1 MTVCGSDSLLL
12 QQKDILVVDVGSGT
26 QDVLVYQSG
35 KNIEN
40 CPKLVM
46 PSRTQL
52 VAGQIRRATQHRHSI
67 CLYGYLM
74 GGGAC
79 STALKQHL
87 AAGHKVYATKE
98 AAYTFHDNLN
108 KICQMGIELVED
120 LPANADK
127 IWLGDIDLPAF
138 QQALAAFEQ
147 PLPSLLAAA
156 VQDHGFSAVESNR
169 TVRFRLLKEFI
180 AKGGLLKDLVF
191 TEQIPEVYTRMNAVR
206 AIVPGAVLTDTGA
219 AALLGIT
226 ADSAVRAQ
234 LEKGIIAVNI
244 GNSHTLAAAIRGQR
258 VYGIFEHHTG
268 LLNTELLASLVKKM
282 QNNDLSNDE
291 IYNAGGHGAALHP
304 DMGSGWDFIAVTGPR
319 RAMAG
324 PLGWHEAAPYGDMML
339 TGCFGL
345 LIGLGIL
352 IP

>member
-1 MTVCGSDSLLL
+1 MTVSGSESLLFK
-12 QQKDILVVDVGSGT
+12 QKDILVVDVGSGT
-26 QDVLVYQSG
+26 QDVLVYQAG

-52 VAGQIRRATQHRHSI
+52 VAGQIRRSTQQGHSI
-67 CLYGYLM
+67 YLYGHVM

-79 STALKQHL
+79 YAALKQHL
-87 AAGHKVYATKE
+87 AAGLKVCATKQ
-98 AAYTFHDNLN
+98 AAYTFNDNLN
-108 KICQMGIELVED
+108 KVCQMGIELVEAAPENVD
-120 LPANADK
+120 E

-147 PLPSLLAAA
+147 PLPSQLAVA
-156 VQDHGFSAVESNR
+156 VQDHGFSAEESNR
-169 TVRFRLLKEFI
+169 TLRFRLLKEFI
-180 AKGGLLKDLVF
+180 AKGGFLRDLVF

-206 AIVPGAVLTDTGA
+206 AIVPGVVLTDTGA

-226 ADSAVRAQ
+226 ADLAVRPQ
-234 LEKGIIAVNI
+234 LEKGLIAVNV

-268 LLNTELLASLVKKM
+268 VLNTELLASLVKRM
-282 QNNDLSNDE
+282 QNNELSNDE
-291 IYNAGGHGAALHP
+291 IYNAGGHGAALHS
-304 DMGSGWDFIAVTGPR
+304 DMGPGWDYVAVTGPQ
-319 RAMAG
+319 RAMAK
-324 PLGWHEAAPYGDMML
+324 PLGWQEAAPYGDMML

-345 LIGLGIL
+345 LIGLGI
-352 IP
+352 I